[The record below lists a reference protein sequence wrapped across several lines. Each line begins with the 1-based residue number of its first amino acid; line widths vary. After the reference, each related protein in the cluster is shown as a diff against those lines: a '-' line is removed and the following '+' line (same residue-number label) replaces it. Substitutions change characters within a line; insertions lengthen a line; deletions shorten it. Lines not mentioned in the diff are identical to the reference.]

1 MTRID
6 KKLTLVNMKFSM
18 DAYKNL
24 NKNGL
29 DSLSDIAH
37 NFFHFVQSSGNKLK
51 IRGFVNVWLLEDQIQ
66 NLGTVTYGVFQIYIN
81 DNLFNPDVNSKRRKQ
96 QNTKQKKL
104 TKATVQTLL
113 KELFVLNN
121 QNKNEEPIEQYAR
134 EQNITVT

>member
-1 MTRID
+1 
-6 KKLTLVNMKFSM
+6 MKFSM

-29 DSLSDIAH
+29 DSLSDTAR
-37 NFFHFVQSSGNKLK
+37 NFFHFVQSSGNKLE
-51 IRGFVNVWLLEDQIQ
+51 IRGFVNIWLLEDQIQ
-66 NLGTVTYGVFQIYIN
+66 NLGTVTYGIFQIYIN

-104 TKATVQTLL
+104 TKTTVQTLL

-121 QNKNEEPIEQYAR
+121 QNKNEGPIEQYAR

>member
-1 MTRID
+1 M
-6 KKLTLVNMKFSM
+6 LVNMKFSM

-29 DSLSDIAH
+29 DSLSDTAR
-37 NFFHFVQSSGNKLK
+37 NFFHFVQSSGNKLE
-51 IRGFVNVWLLEDQIQ
+51 IRGFVNIWLLEDQIQ
-66 NLGTVTYGVFQIYIN
+66 NLGTVTYGIFQIYIN
-81 DNLFNPDVNSKRRKQ
+81 DNLFNPDVNSKKRKQ

-121 QNKNEEPIEQYAR
+121 QNKNEGPIEQYAR

>member
-1 MTRID
+1 
-6 KKLTLVNMKFSM
+6 MKFSM

-29 DSLSDIAH
+29 DSLSDTAR
-37 NFFHFVQSSGNKLK
+37 NFFHFVQSSGNKLE
-51 IRGFVNVWLLEDQIQ
+51 IRGFVNIWLLEDQIQ
-66 NLGTVTYGVFQIYIN
+66 NFGTVTYGIFQIYIN

-104 TKATVQTLL
+104 TKTTVQTLL

-121 QNKNEEPIEQYAR
+121 QNKNEGPIEQYAR

>member
-1 MTRID
+1 M
-6 KKLTLVNMKFSM
+6 LVNMKFSM

-29 DSLSDIAH
+29 DSLSDTAR
-37 NFFHFVQSSGNKLK
+37 NFFHFVQSSGNKLE
-51 IRGFVNVWLLEDQIQ
+51 IRGFVNIWLLEDQIQ
-66 NLGTVTYGVFQIYIN
+66 NLGTVTYGIFQIYIN

-104 TKATVQTLL
+104 TKTTVQTLL

-121 QNKNEEPIEQYAR
+121 QNKNEGPIEQYAR